1 MIQNPESC
9 LQHRKDN
16 KLAIVVENATL
27 SWTKPGS
34 LPDSLPSSN
43 TSGNVHEAAGSA
55 EALPT
60 LRNISFKLYKVCA
73 APQIFINEVVMRFDD
88 SFCAASCRGTCLV
101 SVEMLAVEKH
111 RWFPAFWSRLVTTS
125 VYSLFEDS
133 EMEIWMTASRSG
145 LFQMHL
151 LQGSLT
157 ADGTFAYVSQ
167 QAWIFH
173 GTVRENILMGAP
185 LDQAK

>member
-34 LPDSLPSSN
+34 LPESLPSS
-43 TSGNVHEAAGSA
+43 TSSGNVHEAAGST

-73 APQIFINEVVMRFDD
+73 VPQRFINEVVMRFDD
-88 SFCAASCRGTCLV
+88 SFWAASYRGTCLG
-101 SVEMLAVEKH
+101 SVETLAVEKH
-111 RWFPAFWSRLVTTS
+111 
-125 VYSLFEDS
+125 
-133 EMEIWMTASRSG
+133 
-145 LFQMHL
+145 H
-151 LQGSLT
+151 
-157 ADGTFAYVSQ
+157 
-167 QAWIFH
+167 
-173 GTVRENILMGAP
+173 
-185 LDQAK
+185 